1 MDGRARTQQ
10 LKGLI
15 PGARYEVTVVSVRG
29 FEESE
34 PLTDVLITGEMDR
47 IQAGQRGKCGPG
59 WELRVN
65 GKGKWGL
72 DASCSCRRGPAE
84 FRKRRS
90 GVSSKPLLFPQ
101 FLMAPHSC
109 VH

>member
-34 PLTDVLITGEMDR
+34 PLTDVLITGEMDG
-47 IQAGQRGKCGPG
+47 IQAGRRAEGKMRAWVG
-59 WELRVN
+59 
-65 GKGKWGL
+65 
-72 DASCSCRRGPAE
+72 AE
-84 FRKRRS
+84 SERKREV
-90 GVSSKPLLFPQ
+90 GVGCKLQLQTRPSR
-101 FLMAPHSC
+101 
-109 VH
+109 V